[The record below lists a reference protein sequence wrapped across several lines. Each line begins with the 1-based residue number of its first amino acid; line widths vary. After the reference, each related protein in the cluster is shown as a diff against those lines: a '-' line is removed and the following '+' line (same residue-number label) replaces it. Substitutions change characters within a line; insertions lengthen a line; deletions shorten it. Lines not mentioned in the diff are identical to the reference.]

1 MDGGKTSTSTAD
13 TAQPGEEPWQGRGR
27 GGASPSP
34 ETGRPHR
41 LGQLGNDGP
50 PTSNLRPTTADDH
63 SNSKNNDGLKSDKH
77 AVFASIVVSFSL
89 FAL

>member
-27 GGASPSP
+27 GGASPLP

-41 LGQLGNDGP
+41 QGQRGHDGKP
-50 PTSNLRPTTADDH
+50 SPNLRPPR
-63 SNSKNNDGLKSDKH
+63 S
-77 AVFASIVVSFSL
+77 
-89 FAL
+89 